1 METNTQNTTT
11 QTDKI
16 RDWLLMGNTLTAL
29 ESLDR
34 FKCWR
39 LGARAWDLRQAGYNV
54 QSMIVKM
61 PSGKRVASY
70 YIPEHQPLITPTERK
85 KKPKSITIE
94 KLRELAR
101 EVADGDLLVEMMFSK
116 LIIAAEKS

>member
-1 METNTQNTTT
+1 METNT

-85 KKPKSITIE
+85 KKPKTITIE

-101 EVADGDLLVEMMFSK
+101 EVAAGDLLVGNYMQRLLE
-116 LIIAAEKS
+116 AAKNL